1 MGKQQRRQ
9 RKRHRKTRQWG
20 GVIPLLAMAIPA
32 LSAIGKAAA
41 LAAASSLAG
50 HAVRKTNGSQTKKN
64 KQTKGIKQADL
75 SFRIISIWYVDE
87 MEDATDSIAEFVAD
101 VAEEVVG
108 VVLEEVATED
118 LTF

>member
-1 MGKQQRRQ
+1 
-9 RKRHRKTRQWG
+9 
-20 GVIPLLAMAIPA
+20 
-32 LSAIGKAAA
+32 
-41 LAAASSLAG
+41 
-50 HAVRKTNGSQTKKN
+50 
-64 KQTKGIKQADL
+64 
-75 SFRIISIWYVDE
+75 